1 MADKE
6 TRGFAAEAKQ
16 LLQLMIHS
24 LYSNREI
31 FLRELISNASDALD
45 KLRLEALTKPE
56 LLTAESGVW
65 IDVDKPG
72 RRLIF
77 RDNGIGM
84 SREEVIDH
92 LGTIAKSGTAEFM
105 QRLSGDSRKDA
116 QLIGQFGVGFYSAF
130 IVADRVEV
138 FTRRAGE
145 PPESGTHWESAG
157 EAEYSVEAAPRAAA
171 GTEVILHL
179 KADAEEFLDSFRLRN
194 VIRRYSDHIAV
205 PVHLHKEAVPAF
217 NADDAADAAADGA
230 DDERAVSAESQPPEY
245 EVVNQAKALWTR
257 PRNDISDD
265 EYKAFYKHIAHAF
278 DEPLTWS
285 HNKVEGK
292 LEYTSLLFVPKKA
305 PFDLWN
311 RDAPRGLRLYV
322 QRVFILDQAE
332 QFLPLYL
339 RFVKGVVDCA
349 DLPLNVSREILQND
363 KRIDT
368 IKQALI
374 KRVLDTLK
382 KLAKDDPDAYR
393 GFWSEF
399 GRVLKEAPAEDY
411 ANREDVAKLFRFA
424 STHADG
430 DAQVQSFEDYVGR
443 MQKGQDRIYYVCA
456 DSHKAALASPHLEV
470 FRKRGIEVLL
480 LSDRVD
486 DWVMTSLQTFDGKQL
501 ADITRGDLGL
511 DAIESPPDAA
521 TDATPE
527 ADAAKAPED
536 LLARVK
542 QALGDDIDEV
552 RFSER
557 LVTSPACLVIGE
569 HDMGAQMR
577 KLLESAGQAV
587 PDSVPSLELNA
598 SHPLLLRLDA
608 EVDEDQFAEL
618 ARVLLDQARLAEGT
632 HLPDPGAF
640 VARLNRLLLSLAGR
654 AA

>member
-45 KLRLEALTKPE
+45 KLRLESLTRTDLVTGEP
-56 LLTAESGVW
+56 GVW
-65 IDVDKPG
+65 IDIDKPG
-72 RRLIF
+72 KRLVI

-84 SREEVIDH
+84 SRAEVIDH

-105 QRLSGDSRKDA
+105 KRLSGDERKDA

-138 FTRRAGE
+138 FTRRAGDPAE
-145 PPESGTHWESAG
+145 AGTRWESAG
-157 EAEYSVEAAPRAAA
+157 EADYSVEDVVREQA
-171 GTEVILHL
+171 GTEVVLHV
-179 KADAEEFLDSFRLRN
+179 KGDAEEFLDSFRLRN

-205 PVHLHKEAVPAF
+205 PVHLRKESFAGPDDEEGK
-217 NADDAADAAADGA
+217 DDAA
-230 DDERAVSAESQPPEY
+230 AEPEF

-257 PRNDISDD
+257 SRTDVTDD

-292 LEYTSLLFVPKKA
+292 LEFTSLLYVPKQA

-311 RDAPRGLRLYV
+311 REAPRGLRLYV

-363 KRIDT
+363 KRVET
-368 IKQALI
+368 IKLALT
-374 KRVLDTLK
+374 KRVLDMLK
-382 KLAKDDPDAYR
+382 KLAKDDAEAYQ
-393 GFWSEF
+393 GFWNEF
-399 GRVLKEAPAEDY
+399 GRVLKEAPAEDFG
-411 ANREDVAKLFRFA
+411 NKEEVAKLFRFA
-424 STHADG
+424 STHAEG
-430 DAQVQSFEDYVGR
+430 EAQVQSLEDYVGR
-443 MQKGQDRIYYVCA
+443 MKPGQTRIYYVCA
-456 DSHKAALASPHLEV
+456 DSHRAALASPHLEV
-470 FRKRGIEVLL
+470 FRKRGIEVLVL
-480 LSDRVD
+480 GERID
-486 DWVMTSLQTFDGKQL
+486 DWVMTTLREFDGKAL
-501 ADITRGDLGL
+501 TDITRGDLGL
-511 DAIESPPDAA
+511 DAIE
-521 TDATPE
+521 TPE
-527 ADAAKAPED
+527 ADAADEATKDDAPKAAEG
-536 LLARVK
+536 LLERVK
-542 QALGDDIDEV
+542 DALGDEVEEV
-552 RFSER
+552 RYSER
-557 LVTSPACLVIGE
+557 LVSSPACLVIGE

-577 KLLESAGQAV
+577 KLLEAAGQEV
-587 PDSVPSLELNA
+587 PDSKPSLELNA
-598 SHPLLLRLDA
+598 SHPLVVRLDA
-608 EVDEDQFAEL
+608 EVDEDQFGEL
-618 ARVLLDQARLAEGT
+618 AHVLLDQARLAEGGQ
-632 HLPDPGAF
+632 LPDPGAF
-640 VARLNRLLLSLAGR
+640 VNRLNKLLLALAGR

>member
-45 KLRLEALTKPE
+45 KLRLEALTRPE

-65 IDVDKPG
+65 IEVDKPG
-72 RRLIF
+72 KRLVF

-105 QRLSGDSRKDA
+105 KRLSGDSRKDA

-157 EAEYSVEAAPRAAA
+157 EAEYSVEAAERAAA

-179 KADAEEFLDSFRLRN
+179 KADAEEFLDGFRLRN

-205 PVHLHKEAVPAF
+205 PVHLLKEAAPTF
-217 NADDAADAAADGA
+217 NADEKD
-230 DDERAVSAESQPPEY
+230 DDEPTAPATPEY

-257 PRNDISDD
+257 PRNDISED

-424 STHADG
+424 STLADG
-430 DAQVQSFEDYVGR
+430 DAQVTSLEDYVAR

-511 DAIESPPDAA
+511 EAIETAPDAA

-527 ADAAKAPED
+527 AEAAKAPED

-542 QALGDDIDEV
+542 LALGDDIDEV

-618 ARVLLDQARLAEGT
+618 ARVLLDQARLAEGA

>member
-45 KLRLEALTKPE
+45 KLRLESLTRTDLVTGE
-56 LLTAESGVW
+56 AGVW
-65 IDVDKPG
+65 IDIDKPG
-72 RRLIF
+72 KRLVI

-84 SREEVIDH
+84 SRDEVIDH

-105 QRLSGDSRKDA
+105 KRLSGDERKDA

-138 FTRRAGE
+138 FTRRAGDPVE
-145 PPESGTHWESAG
+145 AGTRWESAG
-157 EAEYSVEAAPRAAA
+157 EADYSVEDVVREEA
-171 GTEVILHL
+171 GTEVVLHV

-205 PVHLHKEAVPAF
+205 PVHLRKESFA
-217 NADDAADAAADGA
+217 GA
-230 DDERAVSAESQPPEY
+230 DDESGKDDAAAEPEF

-257 PRNDISDD
+257 SRTDVTDD

-292 LEYTSLLFVPKKA
+292 LEFTSLLYVPKQA

-311 RDAPRGLRLYV
+311 REAPRGLRLYV

-363 KRIDT
+363 KRVET
-368 IKQALI
+368 IKLALT
-374 KRVLDTLK
+374 KRVLDMLK
-382 KLAKDDPDAYR
+382 KLAKDDAEAYQ
-393 GFWSEF
+393 GFWNEF
-399 GRVLKEAPAEDY
+399 GRVLKEAPAEDFG
-411 ANREDVAKLFRFA
+411 NKEDVAKLFRFA
-424 STHADG
+424 STHAEG
-430 DAQVQSFEDYVGR
+430 DAQVQSLEDYVGR
-443 MQKGQDRIYYVCA
+443 MKPGQTRIYYVCA
-456 DSHKAALASPHLEV
+456 DSHRAALASPHLEV
-470 FRKRGIEVLL
+470 FRKRGIEVLVL
-480 LSDRVD
+480 GERID
-486 DWVMTSLQTFDGKQL
+486 DWVMTTLREFDGKQL
-501 ADITRGDLGL
+501 TDITRGDLGL
-511 DAIESPPDAA
+511 DAIE
-521 TDATPE
+521 TPE
-527 ADAAKAPED
+527 AEAADEAKKDDAPKAAEG
-536 LLARVK
+536 LLERVK
-542 QALGDDIDEV
+542 DALGDEVEEV
-552 RFSER
+552 RYSER
-557 LVTSPACLVIGE
+557 LVSSPACLVIGE

-577 KLLESAGQAV
+577 KLLEAAGQEV
-587 PDSVPSLELNA
+587 PDSKPSLELNA
-598 SHPLLLRLDA
+598 SHPLVVRLDA
-608 EVDEDQFAEL
+608 EVDEDQFGEL
-618 ARVLLDQARLAEGT
+618 AHVLLDQARLAEGGQ
-632 HLPDPGAF
+632 LPDPGAF
-640 VARLNRLLLSLAGR
+640 VNRLNKLLLSLAGR